1 MVLFVVMG
9 KKRWVIASL
18 VPTLVMLVM
27 VTAVPTAYGQSAV
40 SPAPS
45 QCSISDLPF
54 YDARA
59 ETKPG
64 NYNIFIKMGKRG
76 QVAPTTLYIDNNT
89 CQTIGSVSA
98 NGDAWQKI
106 GSWASSSNKPV
117 RFQLNSELFTAL
129 PDANRP
135 SIMLVPLDNPPCQP
149 SVNCDFT
156 FQGQEAFISP
166 ISSMLSEDTLRVLQV
181 VDPKNDALQHVDYYS
196 DGQLLYTKP
205 ILSTFDLRYVSG
217 GDHILSRVLQYK
229 SGQKVVLQ
237 DPVSVSFEK
246 DLQNLL
252 FRKFNSYKIGIQI
265 FAVIAVIAL
274 IGLSILEI
282 LRVFHRRRIWKLNHG
297 IIHEEP
303 VDPNNIVPVGYVPP
317 PHFLSEESAL
327 TKVSRRIT
335 PLVIVAVASL
345 IIIGLVDSYA
355 YQLFRVDGRSMEST
369 LQTDDQILVSKISKS
384 WATLNQQEYVPNR
397 GEVVV
402 FHKAH
407 SQLFLEENTSDANVY
422 VVKRVLGLPGER
434 VVVVDGKVTVYN
446 NDQPKGFNPDA
457 KASWATNLTLD
468 SNENIDVTLGPSE
481 IFVSGDNRPESLD
494 SRSNGPISVREIVGR
509 ARARVLPLNKY
520 RGL

>member
-1 MVLFVVMG
+1 MTRIILKTSHAICLSGVRIFWVVQAKAM
-9 KKRWVIASL
+9 
-18 VPTLVMLVM
+18 
-27 VTAVPTAYGQSAV
+27 
-40 SPAPS
+40 
-45 QCSISDLPF
+45 
-54 YDARA
+54 
-59 ETKPG
+59 
-64 NYNIFIKMGKRG
+64 
-76 QVAPTTLYIDNNT
+76 NT
-89 CQTIGSVSA
+89 
-98 NGDAWQKI
+98 
-106 GSWASSSNKPV
+106 SSSIYSARK
-117 RFQLNSELFTAL
+117 T
-129 PDANRP
+129 
-135 SIMLVPLDNPPCQP
+135 PCLMIR
-149 SVNCDFT
+149 T
-156 FQGQEAFISP
+156 
-166 ISSMLSEDTLRVLQV
+166 
-181 VDPKNDALQHVDYYS
+181 
-196 DGQLLYTKP
+196 
-205 ILSTFDLRYVSG
+205 
-217 GDHILSRVLQYK
+217 

-265 FAVIAVIAL
+265 FAVVAVIAL

-509 ARARVLPLNKY
+509 AKARVLPLNKY